1 MADKNRNAKTRTGD
15 LSRHDWLVAAVAAL
29 AEGGVEAVKVERLAK
44 TLGVSKGSFY
54 WHFKDH
60 AQLLAAILDFWAADF
75 TQQLIDNAAGLA
87 TPKERLRHLAR
98 QALTKTIFGIDS
110 ARAEA
115 AMQAWAATDPH
126 VGMRL
131 CAVDAA
137 RVGYLEKELLE
148 NGLEPAKAQAGAK
161 TLYLALLGLYTARG
175 YNQHLADDQ
184 VYMALVDM
192 VLE

>member
-15 LSRHDWLVAAVAAL
+15 LSRHDWLLAAVSAL

-60 AQLLAAILDFWAADF
+60 AQLLAAILDFWATDF

-126 VGMRL
+126 VGVRL

-148 NGLEPAKAQAGAK
+148 NGLEPGKAQAGAK
-161 TLYLALLGLYTARG
+161 TLYLALLGFYTARG